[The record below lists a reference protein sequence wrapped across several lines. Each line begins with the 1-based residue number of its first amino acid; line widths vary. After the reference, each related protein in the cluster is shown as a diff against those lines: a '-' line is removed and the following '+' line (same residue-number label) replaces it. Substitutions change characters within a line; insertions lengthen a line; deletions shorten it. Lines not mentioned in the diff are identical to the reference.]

1 MLSDPL
7 LEFGERFRLQDPEAG
22 QFRRRNMLLVERS
35 QVKAL
40 MLAESV
46 VRNDLDAA
54 GQVSYVKALL
64 ARKVMTYLCG
74 EVQMLL
80 VLLSADSFPLCSL
93 LVKAGLCKSFIE
105 VNTDTR
111 FALTRAGAT
120 Y

>member
-1 MLSDPL
+1 
-7 LEFGERFRLQDPEAG
+7 
-22 QFRRRNMLLVERS
+22 MLLIERS

-40 MLAESV
+40 MFAESI

-54 GQVSYVKALL
+54 GQVSCVKALL
-64 ARKVMTYLCG
+64 SRKVTTYLCC

-80 VLLSADSFPLCSL
+80 VLLSTDSFPLCSL
-93 LVKAGLCKSFIE
+93 LVKAGLCKSFID

-111 FALTRAGAT
+111 FALTRPGAT